1 MVTTILNL
9 GCGTK
14 TSPRC
19 VNIDWSIYL
28 RVKRN
33 PIARLF
39 APLVMRGD
47 RLARFKGLADNVVV
61 HNLRKGIPA
70 EDGSVDAV
78 YHSHVFEHI
87 DRADAPGFL
96 AEVRRVLEA
105 LASSPEPLPLLEVET
120 YTWSVLGDA
129 FGDAPLHERIQRE
142 LDWVAAFWKM
152 QR

>member
-1 MVTTILNL
+1 MRQRREEFAAAGRVRTHYHVPL
-9 GCGTK
+9 
-14 TSPRC
+14 
-19 VNIDWSIYL
+19 DW
-28 RVKRN
+28 
-33 PIARLF
+33 
-39 APLVMRGD
+39 D
-47 RLARFKGLADNVVV
+47 Q
-61 HNLRKGIPA
+61 
-70 EDGSVDAV
+70 DGPFGSTQ
-78 YHSHVFEHI
+78 
-87 DRADAPGFL
+87 